1 MMVQMVQTKDGTMVA
16 GLGEMKVS
24 KDPTSILACLGLGSC
39 VCVACYD
46 PVSKVGG
53 MAHVVLP
60 DSDGRASSPSP
71 KYADMAIPM
80 LFEELQK
87 NGALKTRTVIKLAG
101 GAELS
106 RAPGLDNAFK
116 IGERNQEAV
125 KLALSKEGVKVKA
138 EELGGSKGRTVR
150 MYVDTGRVVVT
161 TAGTDSKEL

>member
-1 MMVQMVQTKDGTMVA
+1 MTAQMVQTQDETTVV
-16 GLGEMKVS
+16 GLGELKVS
-24 KDPTSILACLGLGSC
+24 KDRTSALACLGLGSC

-60 DSDGRASSPSP
+60 DSGGRASSPDP

-80 LFEELQK
+80 LLEEMREC
-87 NGALKTRTVIKLAG
+87 GALKIRTVIKLAG

-106 RAPGLDNAFK
+106 TAPGLDNAFK
-116 IGERNQEAV
+116 IGEKNQEAV
-125 KLALSKEGVKVKA
+125 KVALSKEGVKVKS
-138 EELGGSKGRTVR
+138 EELGGNKGRTVR

-161 TAGTDSKEL
+161 TAGSDSREL

>member
-1 MMVQMVQTKDGTMVA
+1 MAVQTQDGTMVV
-16 GLGEMKVS
+16 GLGELKVS
-24 KDPTSILACLGLGSC
+24 KEPSTVLMCLGLGSC

-46 PVSKVGG
+46 PVAKVGG

-60 DSDGRASSPSP
+60 NSNGRALSPNP
-71 KYADMAIPM
+71 KYADMAVPM

-87 NGALKTRTVIKLAG
+87 NGALKTRMVIRLAG

-106 RAPGLDNAFK
+106 KAPGLDNAFK
-116 IGERNQEAV
+116 IGEKNQEAV

-138 EELGGSKGRTVR
+138 EELGGGKGRTVR

-161 TAGTDSKEL
+161 TAGSESKEL